1 MPSPRYY
8 PLELDL
14 RDQPV
19 LMVGGGSI
27 AARKLPELLACG
39 ARVTLVAPEIAATTR
54 RLLPG
59 LEWLQRAFH
68 SEDVHGRKLVFA
80 CTDDAAVNAHV
91 AALCRE
97 ADIPCN
103 RADAAKTGTFIV
115 PGVVRRG
122 PLTLSVS
129 TSGRVPALTRH
140 LKRKLSALLG
150 EEWGQLAELL
160 AETRGGAGESE
171 TRPYD
176 ELAQTIRLDG
186 IATAR
191 DRLVRARQA
200 APLRGDSAIHP
211 VLLVG
216 AGPGD
221 PSLLTVGAVEAL
233 RDAEVILH
241 DRLASPA
248 VLDTAP
254 SGCLLVPVEKR
265 GHFESHRQDHIN
277 QKLIEYA
284 RMGKRVVRLKGGDP
298 FVFGR
303 GFEEALALQ
312 AAGIPWRVLP
322 GVTSS
327 VAVPALAGIPL
338 THRGVARSF
347 AVASG
352 MAGSESN
359 PDFPKADT
367 LVLLMAL
374 YRLEEIVPALLRAGY
389 APGTPAAA
397 IQDGSLPEQRLC
409 RTTLGE
415 LRAETARLGFDSPAL
430 IVIGDV
436 VGLSFHQ

>member
-1 MPSPRYY
+1 MSSPRYY

-39 ARVTLVAPEIAATTR
+39 AKVTLVSPEIAATTQ

-68 SEDVHGRKLVFA
+68 SEDIHNRKLVFA
-80 CTDDAAVNAHV
+80 CTNDTAVNTHIAE
-91 AALCRE
+91 LCRE

-115 PGVVRRG
+115 PGVIRRG
-122 PLTLSVS
+122 PLTMSVS
-129 TSGRVPALTRH
+129 TSGRMPALTRH
-140 LKRKLSALLG
+140 LKRKLSTSLG

-160 AETRGGAGESE
+160 AELRTTFAHPEAL
-171 TRPYD
+171 PYD
-176 ELAQTIRLDG
+176 DLANTVRIDG
-186 IATAR
+186 TEAARRILTHTATESKNENS
-191 DRLVRARQA
+191 V
-200 APLRGDSAIHP
+200 IHP

-221 PSLLTVGAVEAL
+221 PSLLTLGAAEAL
-233 RDAEVILH
+233 RNAEVILH

-248 VLDTAP
+248 VLETAP
-254 SGCLLVPVEKR
+254 AGCTLVPVEKR
-265 GHFESHRQDHIN
+265 GHFESSRQEQIN
-277 QKLIEYA
+277 EKLIEYA
-284 RMGKRVVRLKGGDP
+284 RAGKRVVRLKGGDP

-303 GFEEALALQ
+303 GYEEALALE

-352 MAGSESN
+352 MAGGESN

-389 APGTPAAA
+389 TPSTPAAA
-397 IQDGSLPEQRLC
+397 IQDGSLAEQRMC

-436 VGLSFHQ
+436 VGLSTGS

>member
-1 MPSPRYY
+1 MSSPRYY

-39 ARVTLVAPEIAATTR
+39 ARVTLVAPEVAATTR

-59 LEWLQRAFH
+59 LEWLERTFH
-68 SEDVHGRKLVFA
+68 SEDIHGRKLVFA
-80 CTDDAAVNAHV
+80 CTDDAAVNAHI

-129 TSGRVPALTRH
+129 TSGRMPALTRH
-140 LKRKLSALLG
+140 VKRKLSALLG
-150 EEWGQLAELL
+150 EEWGQLAEIL
-160 AETRGGAGESE
+160 AE
-171 TRPYD
+171 
-176 ELAQTIRLDG
+176 
-186 IATAR
+186 AR
-191 DRLVRARQA
+191 DRLAEPEALAYDDLAETLRRDGADAVRSIIGR
-200 APLRGDSAIHP
+200 APASSRRNDRTVHP

-221 PSLLTVGAVEAL
+221 PSLLTLGAAEAL
-233 RDAEVILH
+233 RHAEVILH

-254 SGCLLVPVEKR
+254 PGCLLVPVEKR

-277 QKLIEYA
+277 EKLVEHA
-284 RMGKRVVRLKGGDP
+284 RAGKRVVRLKGGDP

-303 GFEEALALQ
+303 GFEEALALE

-389 APGTPAAA
+389 TPATPAAA

-430 IVIGDV
+430 IVIGEV
-436 VGLSFHQ
+436 VNLSRPQ